1 MLKFLKRSYP
11 KDSEE
16 REKLKKELFVFTR
29 CVDHGFPSRPS
40 ALAYDPK
47 LKLLAIGTKSG
58 ELKVFGAPG
67 VEFAGQH
74 DKDVSVN
81 QLFFLQEQSRLI
93 TLCSDNSLH
102 LWETNEKKDGNAILE
117 EVKEFSM
124 ESNKLKTISACC
136 LSPNNDKLLMGTEGG
151 NIHLLDVN
159 SFTLMEQIIYQDVVM
174 QNVQGDDFKVNP
186 GAVESITVHPTN
198 PDKFLIGYNRGLIVM
213 WDNKANDVDHT
224 YNAIQQLES
233 LAWRR
238 DGNEFISAHTDG
250 SYVVW
255 SASDSSAPKEASTTP
270 YGPFPCKAIN
280 KIQWKTSKTAPFYI
294 FSGGMPRASY
304 GEKHTVTVMQ
314 EENQVVFDFT
324 SKVIDFVTITRADEN
339 DTENDRQD
347 YDEPH
352 ALIVLVDEEIV
363 VIDLDSPNWPAFKL
377 PYLNSLH
384 SSAIT
389 CAHHVVNVPEQL
401 WQKIID
407 AGETQIGKYSHRSWP
422 IDGGKN
428 TFTETLTR
436 DLLLTGHEDG
446 TIRFWDA
453 SSTNLTFL
461 YKLNTANI
469 FTGET
474 SQPDNSGGEGEE
486 EWPPFKKVGSFDPY
500 SDDPRWAIQ
509 KIALCPLSETLMA
522 AGTAGQVIV
531 LQMEREHREQE
542 VKHVTIDI
550 VSDTDNFV
558 WKGHEALTLREGDL
572 KFAPGFQPTCV
583 MQLSPP
589 AACTSLTINSEWQVG
604 AAGTA
609 HGFALFDYCQKKGI
623 TSRCTLNPNDV
634 SAGVMADSILSRRKS
649 LKKSLR
655 ESFRR
660 LRKSRAKREKAK
672 KEKSETAESGEA
684 AAAAA
689 APEGAAS
696 TEGATASASPLS
708 SSPEIKPMERQV
720 EARSLDDSMA
730 SIVRFLYFADTFAVS
745 AAAHQPTLWVG
756 TNAGHVYIYTIIIPP
771 SDKRA
776 SESVSCRL
784 AKEIKLRHRAPVISM
799 AVVDKRARVLP
810 EPLEVQHERA
820 KAPDM
825 SGEHQLI
832 VCSEEQ
838 FKVFSLPSLKP
849 VCKHKLTVV
858 DGSMVRKLSFV
869 NFRSRSDENYSEFD
883 IACLTNLGDLRVYT
897 IPNLRLQLSASALKK
912 EDLNGI
918 SSFIFAKN
926 GQGFYLSC
934 SSEFCRTSL
943 SKRYVTQPQC
953 TVELQEGMR
962 PEPEP
967 EEPKTDE
974 AAPEASEEPAEQNAT
989 TEAPQNE
996 HKEGEAP
1003 EVEGEGTGE
1012 SRAENVEGGMSDDTQ
1027 QNDSRADTTTTGDLS
1042 QDSVIDV
1049 ASEAGTISPT
1059 ASPINTETPAVTTT
1073 NTEAPTLT
1081 SSVEEDVKETIK
1093 EATTEINSIVNETEE
1108 KVQDLKILDLAAS
1121 ERVAQAVEG

>member
-1 MLKFLKRSYP
+1 MLKFLKRSHP

-16 REKLKKELFVFTR
+16 REKLKKELFAFTR

-47 LKLLAIGTKSG
+47 LRLLAIGTKTG
-58 ELKVFGAPG
+58 ALKVYGAPG
-67 VEFAGQH
+67 VEFVGQH
-74 DKDVSVN
+74 ANDVSIN

-102 LWETNEKKDGNAILE
+102 LWETSEKKDGNAVLE
-117 EVKEFSM
+117 EIKEFNM
-124 ESNKLKTISACC
+124 EINKMKTISACC
-136 LSPNNDKLLMGTEGG
+136 LSPNNDKLLLGTEGG
-151 NIHLLDVN
+151 NLHLLDIK

-174 QNVQGDDFKVNP
+174 QNVQEEDFKVNP
-186 GAVESITVHPTN
+186 GAVESIAVHPTN

-255 SASDSSAPKEASTTP
+255 SVSDSSAPKEAATTP

-314 EENQVVFDFT
+314 EDNQVVFDFT
-324 SKVIDFVTITRADEN
+324 SKVIDFVTVTRADE
-339 DTENDRQD
+339 DDSENDRQD

-389 CAHHVVNVPEQL
+389 CANHVVNVPEQL

-428 TFTETLTR
+428 TSTETLTR
-436 DLLLTGHEDG
+436 DLLLSGHEDG

-453 SSTNLTFL
+453 SSTSLTFL

-469 FTGET
+469 FSGET

-589 AACTSLTINSEWQVG
+589 AACTSLSINSEWQVG

-609 HGFALFDYCQKKGI
+609 HGFALFDYCQKIGI

-660 LRKSRAKREKAK
+660 LRKSRGAKREKAK
-672 KEKSETAESGEA
+672 KEKSEIVESGEA
-684 AAAAA
+684 TAAT
-689 APEGAAS
+689 EGAAP
-696 TEGATASASPLS
+696 TEGATASPLS

-730 SIVRFLYFADTFAVS
+730 SIVRFLYFADTYAVS
-745 AAAHQPTLWVG
+745 AVSHQPTLWVG
-756 TNAGHVYIYTIIIPP
+756 TNAGHVYIYTIIVPP
-771 SDKRA
+771 GDKRA

-810 EPLEVQHERA
+810 EPLEIQHERA

-897 IPNLRLQLSASALKK
+897 LPNLRLQLSAPALKK

-918 SSFIFAKN
+918 ASFIFAKN

-953 TVELQEGMR
+953 TVELREGMR
-962 PEPEP
+962 PEPEPEPEP

-989 TEAPQNE
+989 TEVPQNE
-996 HKEGEAP
+996 
-1003 EVEGEGTGE
+1003 
-1012 SRAENVEGGMSDDTQ
+1012 Q
-1027 QNDSRADTTTTGDLS
+1027 
-1042 QDSVIDV
+1042 
-1049 ASEAGTISPT
+1049 SEAGTISPT

-1081 SSVEEDVKETIK
+1081 SSVDEDVKESVK
-1093 EATTEINSIVNETEE
+1093 EATTEINSLVTEADE
-1108 KVQDLKILDLAAS
+1108 KIQDLKILDLTAN

>member
-1 MLKFLKRSYP
+1 MLKFLKRSHP

-16 REKLKKELFVFTR
+16 REKLKKELFAFTR

-47 LKLLAIGTKSG
+47 LRLLAIGTKTG
-58 ELKVFGAPG
+58 ALKVYGAPG
-67 VEFAGQH
+67 VEFVGQH
-74 DKDVSVN
+74 ANDVSIN

-102 LWETNEKKDGNAILE
+102 LWETSEKKDGNAVLE
-117 EVKEFSM
+117 EIKEFNM
-124 ESNKLKTISACC
+124 EINKMKTISACC
-136 LSPNNDKLLMGTEGG
+136 LSPNNDKLLLGTEGG
-151 NIHLLDVN
+151 NLHLLDIK

-174 QNVQGDDFKVNP
+174 QNVQEEDFKVNP
-186 GAVESITVHPTN
+186 GAVESIAVHPTN

-255 SASDSSAPKEASTTP
+255 SVSDSSAPKEAATTP

-314 EENQVVFDFT
+314 EDNQVVFDFT
-324 SKVIDFVTITRADEN
+324 SKVIDFVTVTRADE
-339 DTENDRQD
+339 DDSENDRQD

-389 CAHHVVNVPEQL
+389 CANHVVNVPEQL

-428 TFTETLTR
+428 TSTETLTR
-436 DLLLTGHEDG
+436 DLLLSGHEDG

-453 SSTNLTFL
+453 SSTSLTFL

-469 FTGET
+469 FSGET

-589 AACTSLTINSEWQVG
+589 AACTSLSINSEWQVG

-609 HGFALFDYCQKKGI
+609 HGFALFDYCQKIGI

-660 LRKSRAKREKAK
+660 LRKSRGAKREKAK
-672 KEKSETAESGEA
+672 KEKSEIVESGEA
-684 AAAAA
+684 TAAT
-689 APEGAAS
+689 EGAAP
-696 TEGATASASPLS
+696 TEGATASPLS

-730 SIVRFLYFADTFAVS
+730 SIVRFLYFADTYAVS
-745 AAAHQPTLWVG
+745 AVSHQPTLWVG
-756 TNAGHVYIYTIIIPP
+756 TNAGHVYIYTIIVPP
-771 SDKRA
+771 GDKRA

-810 EPLEVQHERA
+810 EPLEIQHERA

-897 IPNLRLQLSASALKK
+897 LPNLRLQLSAPALKK

-918 SSFIFAKN
+918 ASFIFAKN

-953 TVELQEGMR
+953 TVELREGMR
-962 PEPEP
+962 PEPEPEPEP

-989 TEAPQNE
+989 TEVPQNE
-996 HKEGEAP
+996 
-1003 EVEGEGTGE
+1003 
-1012 SRAENVEGGMSDDTQ
+1012 Q
-1027 QNDSRADTTTTGDLS
+1027 
-1042 QDSVIDV
+1042 
-1049 ASEAGTISPT
+1049 SEAGTISPT

-1073 NTEAPTLT
+1073 NTE
-1081 SSVEEDVKETIK
+1081 D
-1093 EATTEINSIVNETEE
+1093 
-1108 KVQDLKILDLAAS
+1108 
-1121 ERVAQAVEG
+1121 